1 MKPIQFLTS
10 SFKITNSTF
19 LILLTTSLFSE
30 SYKEHRVDD
39 LNYAN
44 HGQKTIQNKG
54 RIETSGFKKKKSD
67 TNETQDNSKG
77 ELLLSSY
84 ITPKFYS
91 QKGGDKQDLAGRYA
105 NQFIF

>member
-1 MKPIQFLTS
+1 MDKRQFKTKDGL
-10 SFKITNSTF
+10 KQ
-19 LILLTTSLFSE
+19 
-30 SYKEHRVDD
+30 VD
-39 LNYAN
+39 L
-44 HGQKTIQNKG
+44 
-54 RIETSGFKKKKSD
+54 KKKSD

-105 NQFIF
+105 NQFIFHLN